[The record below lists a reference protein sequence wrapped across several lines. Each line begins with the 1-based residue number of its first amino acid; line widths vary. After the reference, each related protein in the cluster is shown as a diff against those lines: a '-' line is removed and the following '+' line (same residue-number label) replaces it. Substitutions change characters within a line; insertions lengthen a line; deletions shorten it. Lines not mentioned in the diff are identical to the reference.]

1 MSFSKGSVVAL
12 IRKLDGDW
20 YEVSSCLCTMIIAQC
35 SCGFAS
41 FQGKVDGKVG
51 LVPGNYLEIIEPLS
65 SEDDGS
71 SSEVESTVAM

>member
-1 MSFSKGSVVAL
+1 MSFTKGSVIAL

-20 YEVSSCLCTMIIAQC
+20 YEVSFCLCAVIVAQC
-35 SCGFAS
+35 SCGMAS

-51 LVPGNYLEIIEPLS
+51 LVPGNYLDIIEPLS

-71 SSEVESTVAM
+71 SSEVERTGVM